1 MDYAMLKKQSLWRTL
16 ATAYDESRSIARNPD
31 FNSARELRRHYGE
44 ARARSLILAS
54 PEAEERSSAMGDRFV
69 HPWFRKSRLIAPGA
83 HALLFGLITVTST
96 TYHSPFS
103 SPSDLPQV
111 SPLVSQPLVEAALR
125 VPAYLHCKNG
135 LDRPLARFAFADVL
149 PTEVLQRG
157 LGKGGPTLWAKDVV
171 ENNNGF
177 LKEYLLTGVLVR
189 ERLIDRQKLEA
200 VLSPR
205 IAKST
210 VIVGDIFA
218 KLYIEA
224 WLRKWH

>member
-1 MDYAMLKKQSLWRTL
+1 
-16 ATAYDESRSIARNPD
+16 
-31 FNSARELRRHYGE
+31 
-44 ARARSLILAS
+44 
-54 PEAEERSSAMGDRFV
+54 MGDRFI
-69 HPWFRKSRLIAPGA
+69 HPWLRQSRLIAPGA

-103 SPSDLPQV
+103 SPTDLPQV
-111 SPLVSQPLVEAALR
+111 SPLVSQPLVEAALHI
-125 VPAYLHCKNG
+125 PAYLHCKNG
-135 LDRPLARFAFADVL
+135 RDRSVARAAFADVL

-171 ENNNGF
+171 ENNREF
-177 LKEYLLTGVLVR
+177 LREYLLSGILVR
-189 ERLIDRQKLEA
+189 QRLVDRKKLET